1 MQATLRPS
9 IRLRLTAMI
18 GAVALGALVAAGAVQ
33 AADRANT
40 VIVSGAGSVNTL
52 DPIASNYFQTN
63 DLTSRIYSPLITFD
77 AQLNVI
83 GALASAFEVAPDATS
98 IAFTLEAGA
107 KFHDGT
113 PVTSKDVAYSFDRVK
128 RLATGVA
135 SYIDSY
141 DSIEITDDT
150 HFAIKLSKPN
160 ALFLGSLSRIYII
173 NSALATA
180 NAGADDAQGW
190 LAANDAGSGPYK
202 LISVQGNDI
211 TIDWADSY
219 WGDKGDRPASLVFRR
234 SDESAPKRDELKIG
248 NIDVGRNILQRDLD
262 VITNEPGVAVVYGP
276 APQVN
281 GIYFNTSVGP
291 TADVKVREAIRLAY
305 DYEGGL
311 AGIHRGKGSL
321 PAGPLPDTLSCRPE
335 FPTVARDV
343 EKAKALLAEAG
354 ASNLTLTLRF
364 QPAFEDQVQEATLLQ
379 SNLKDIGVTLN
390 LEPIAFPNY
399 LQMLQD
405 PAQIPQLM
413 LLSENSLF
421 PDPGVFLT
429 KTFISTA
436 VGTNR
441 AGYKSTEVDDILNK
455 AVASANADER
465 CDLYK
470 QAQTIIEK
478 DSVFMPM
485 YWAGS
490 YVAYRADR
498 LANPAEGA
506 VSINGNFAPLD
517 YDLLKK

>member
-1 MQATLRPS
+1 
-9 IRLRLTAMI
+9 MI
-18 GAVALGALVAAGAVQ
+18 GAVALGALFASGAAF

-63 DLTSRIYSPLITFD
+63 DLTSRVYSPLITFD
-77 AQLNVI
+77 AALNVV
-83 GALASAFEVAPDATS
+83 GALASEFVVAPDAQS
-98 IAFTLEAGA
+98 IAFTIRDGA

-141 DSIEITDDT
+141 DSTEITDDT
-150 HFAIKLSKPN
+150 HFTIKLTKPN
-160 ALFLGSLSRIYII
+160 ALFLGSLGRLYVL
-173 NSALATA
+173 NSALVAA
-180 NAGADDAQGW
+180 NAGADDAQAW
-190 LAANDAGSGPYK
+190 LAANDAGSGAYK
-202 LISVQGNDI
+202 LTAVQGNDI
-211 TIDWADSY
+211 TLDWADTY
-219 WGDKGDRPASLVFRR
+219 WEEKGDRPASLIFRR

-262 VITNEPGVAVVYGP
+262 VIANEPGVAVAYGT
-276 APQVN
+276 AAQVN
-281 GIYFNTSVGP
+281 GIYFNTSTGP

-321 PAGPLPDTLSCRPE
+321 PAGPLPDTLSCRPD

-354 ASNLTLTLRF
+354 ATDLTLTLRF

-441 AGYKSTEVDDILNK
+441 AGYNNPEVDEILNK
-455 AVASANADER
+455 AVGSADVEAR

-470 QAQTIIEK
+470 QAQETIEK

-485 YWAGS
+485 YWAGA
-490 YVAYRADR
+490 YVAYRSDR
-498 LANPAEGA
+498 LADPSAGA

-517 YDLLKK
+517 YKLLPK